1 MVTLFRPQDM
11 VIPLLPKLLAKETTQ
26 TCGGP
31 KSHSMIPNIQ
41 MKPKL
46 IVKNTKPLLDNKCF
60 SIFLCYCLSLL
71 FYHPF
76 PLNSRQPRHLGP
88 IITHLQTSVNI
99 VT

>member
-1 MVTLFRPQDM
+1 
-11 VIPLLPKLLAKETTQ
+11 
-26 TCGGP
+26 
-31 KSHSMIPNIQ
+31 
-41 MKPKL
+41 
-46 IVKNTKPLLDNKCF
+46 
-60 SIFLCYCLSLL
+60 LCYYLSLL